1 MGKKLKD
8 EVTKDWLFGFIK
20 KEQRIEHMQKGG
32 SLLLA
37 TPNVLERLGPATRSE
52 GGSDGTRTHISRTSR
67 LGAPRRTRAGR
78 DPHALPVLDPWNRS
92 ATRVMAAECSFRS
105 GERKVS
111 SAATALARWP
121 RHSSSCRSAA
131 QLADLLYV

>member
-52 GGSDGTRTHISRTSR
+52 GGSDGTRTQ
-67 LGAPRRTRAGR
+67 
-78 DPHALPVLDPWNRS
+78 
-92 ATRVMAAECSFRS
+92 
-105 GERKVS
+105 S